1 VECIRACRGLFR
13 DCELHDRAIGLAAAK
28 LAVASGMIARI
39 VTRRVSARAVDFLEH
54 RAVALA
60 AGEVVPI
67 LLNRE
72 RTAPC
77 LMEQKASATE
87 DPDQFLREIDA
98 FFS

>member
-1 VECIRACRGLFR
+1 
-13 DCELHDRAIGLAAAK
+13 
-28 LAVASGMIARI
+28 M
-39 VTRRVSARAVDFLEH
+39 DFLEH

-87 DPDQFLREIDA
+87 DPDAFLREIDA